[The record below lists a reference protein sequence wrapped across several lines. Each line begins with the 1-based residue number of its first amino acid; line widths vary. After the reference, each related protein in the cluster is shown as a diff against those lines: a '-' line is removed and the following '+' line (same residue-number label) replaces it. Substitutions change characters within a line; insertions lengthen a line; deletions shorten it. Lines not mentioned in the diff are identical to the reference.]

1 MSGDGPIILTG
12 ADRSGTTLLY
22 ALLASHSHVSMVRRT
37 NMWRWFY
44 DGYGDLSDPANLADC
59 LDTMM
64 RYARLGVLQ
73 LDPERIRAEFAGRPQ
88 TYGQL
93 FGVMH
98 EQHAARRQR
107 PRWGDKSLHTEHF
120 AQEIF
125 AELPEARILHMVRD
139 PRDRYASIIRR
150 YETDGRPAKGIGAA
164 MGRWR
169 SSVRVGV
176 ANVEEFGDHRYRM
189 VRYETLATSPE
200 ETLREVCA
208 FIGEPYE
215 SEMLAMGGV
224 TDAADYSG
232 NSSFES
238 IAPGEISTRSIGRF
252 RRALDARTIAAIE
265 AIGGKWME
273 VFDYPSA
280 DPALSGFERVRFW
293 ASDLPLEA
301 VRTAGWLA
309 RNRNGGER
317 NRAVPEHRLL
327 DGSTDVN
334 IT

>member
-22 ALLASHSHVSMVRRT
+22 ALLASHSQVSMVRRT

-44 DGYGDLSDPANLADC
+44 GRYGDLADPSNLAQC

-73 LDPERIRAEFAGRPQ
+73 PDPGRIRAEFAARPQ

-93 FGVMH
+93 FAVMH
-98 EQHAARRQR
+98 EQHAARRER
-107 PRWGDKSLHTEHF
+107 RRWGDKSLHTEHF
-120 AQEIF
+120 AREIF
-125 AELPEARILHMVRD
+125 SELPNARILHMVRD

-150 YETDGRPAKGIGAA
+150 YESDGKPAKGIGAA

-169 SSVRVGV
+169 SSVRAGVGNV
-176 ANVEEFGDHRYRM
+176 AEFGDEHYRI
-189 VRYETLATSPE
+189 VRYETLATAPE
-200 ETLREVCA
+200 ETMQEVCA

-215 SEMLAMGGV
+215 PEMLAMRGV

-252 RRALDARTIAAIE
+252 GRTLDARTIAVIE
-265 AIGGKWME
+265 AIGGKWMDT
-273 VFDYPSA
+273 FDYPA
-280 DPALSGFERVRFW
+280 AGPPLPGLERLRLWGV
-293 ASDLPLEA
+293 DLPLEA
-301 VRTAGWLA
+301 VRTAGWMA

-317 NRAVPEHRLL
+317 NRTVPEHRLS
-327 DGSTDVN
+327 DRSTDVN